1 MRTALPNAARDT
13 VAPTLHKAQDTLTET
28 VLPAVRDALAVLA
41 ERGNDLLDS
50 DVTTEA
56 RRRGKAVVK
65 AAKGEAVVA
74 PARRWRFGLGM
85 LAAGAALGVAIATVL
100 KKLSSPVD
108 AYTTTSPVP
117 SGTDGGIATETGDTG
132 TTLTGG
138 GIDGVTTGAGGTTA
152 AGASPAGTAVDDI
165 DLRSGAPTNV

>member
-65 AAKGEAVVA
+65 AAKGEVIVPS

-100 KKLSSPVD
+100 KKLSGPVD
-108 AYTTTSPVP
+108 SYATTSPVP
-117 SGTDGGIATETGDTG
+117 SGTDGGVTTGTDTAE

-138 GIDGVTTGAGGTTA
+138 GIDGVTTGSGGKTTA
-152 AGASPAGTAVDDI
+152 SPPGTAVDDI